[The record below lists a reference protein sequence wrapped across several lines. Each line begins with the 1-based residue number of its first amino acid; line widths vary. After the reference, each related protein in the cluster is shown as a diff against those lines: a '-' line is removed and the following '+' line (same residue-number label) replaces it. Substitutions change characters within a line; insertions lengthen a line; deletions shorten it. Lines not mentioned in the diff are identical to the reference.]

1 MRILIAGLMH
11 ESNTFTA
18 MRADRRRF
26 VEGSLAFGSDVV
38 PVWEDAHHEFGGF
51 IEGASRFGYE
61 LVPSVMAWATPSG
74 PVDDAVLDEVVDRIV
89 ADAGSGRPD
98 GVLLALHGAMVT
110 PNHPSADTEVLRRVR
125 AATGPDVPLV
135 VTLDFHANCGPE
147 MARYA
152 NALVG
157 YQTYPHV
164 DQRQRGLLAAELIV
178 RAVRGDIRPVTR
190 IAKRPMIANILGQA
204 TDREPMKGLMA
215 KARPMERRPGLL
227 SVSVMGGFQ
236 YADVPSMGPSVIA
249 VADGDPDLARAAAEE
264 LADSMWDARHGLNVP
279 CATPEDAVRRAKAAA
294 RGPVILV
301 DLGDNVGGG
310 SAGDGTILLAE
321 ILRQNAAGAVV
332 VLYAPEAVRAG
343 QRLGVGG
350 HFDGRIGGAVDQLH
364 GNPVE
369 IRGTV
374 TGLFDGNWIETE
386 ARHGGRRHN
395 DQGPTAVLA
404 LDGGTT
410 LVLNS
415 LQTPPFSLGQL
426 TSVGVDPV
434 TARMIVVKAAVAY
447 KAAYAPVAT
456 EIIDV
461 DTPGLTAVNPKWF
474 TYRHIPRPMFPLD
487 REP

>member
-1 MRILIAGLMH
+1 MRILTAGLMH
-11 ESNTFTA
+11 ESNTFAAT
-18 MRADRRRF
+18 RADRRRF
-26 VEGSLAFGSDVV
+26 EQGSLATGPDVI
-38 PVWEDAHHEFGGF
+38 PVWENAHHEFGGF

-89 ADAGSGRPD
+89 ADTGSARPD

-125 AATGPDVPLV
+125 AALGPDVPLV
-135 VTLDFHANCGPE
+135 ATLDFHANCEPE
-147 MARYA
+147 LARYG

-164 DQRQRGLLAAELIV
+164 DQRQRGLLAAKLMV
-178 RAVRGDIRPVTR
+178 RAVRSDIRPVTH

-215 KARPMERRPGLL
+215 EARQLERRPGVL
-227 SVSVMGGFQ
+227 SVSLMGGFQ
-236 YADVPSMGPSVIA
+236 YADVPPMGPSVIA

-264 LADSMWDARHGLNVP
+264 LADRMWDARHGLNVP
-279 CATPEDAVRRAKAAA
+279 CATPEEAVRRAKEAV

-310 SAGDGTILLAE
+310 SAGDGTVLLAE
-321 ILRQNAAGAVV
+321 ILKQIAAGAVV
-332 VLYAPEAVRAG
+332 VVYAPDAVRAC

-350 HFDGRIGGAVDQLH
+350 RFEGPVGGAVDRLH
-364 GNPVE
+364 GEPVDV
-369 IRGTV
+369 RGTV
-374 TGLFDGNWIETE
+374 AGLFDGKWIETE

-426 TSVGVDPV
+426 TSVGIDP
-434 TARMIVVKAAVAY
+434 AKAHMIVVKAAVAY
-447 KAAYAPVAT
+447 KAAYAPVAA
-456 EIIDV
+456 EIIEV
-461 DTPGLTAVNPKWF
+461 DTPGVTAVNPARF

-487 REP
+487 E